1 MIHRRTTPVL
11 VSCIYMSTLTKTV
24 TQGAMHTY
32 ADASG
37 DIRGLTA
44 QPAVLRA
51 YLVTLH
57 TRLCGSR

>member
-11 VSCIYMSTLTKTV
+11 VSCIYIGTLTKTV